1 MMKSHDPRFL
11 ARRRGR
17 AVAPRIVG
25 LFVRPVLLL
34 LLSTV
39 GTGLAAQSTESRR
52 VGRVAPEVV
61 QLTPGK
67 TIGRVLSGGRYHEY
81 IVLAAAGQFLRV
93 EVMQRG
99 IDVEL
104 TLFGPGG
111 RELFK
116 ADSPNAADGVEV
128 AVAVAEESGVYR
140 LRVSSGDGRAPAG
153 RYEVTVKEL
162 RGALPRDGDRVAAE
176 RAFMEATPF
185 AIQVAE
191 KARRTAVAKYNES
204 LAFRRGLSD
213 PSGEARTLYNAA
225 VIYVYLNEHDNAF
238 DYYGRA
244 LSLYREAKERQGE
257 AKTLSA
263 LGWLHDSRGE
273 LPVAFDCFERAL
285 PIYRELKDLA
295 GQARALLD
303 LGAVH
308 YKRGETQ
315 KGLDRYEQALSLY
328 VEALRV
334 RPTAEVRQMLAL
346 THNNIGAA
354 YGVWGETER
363 ALYHLNKALRM
374 SERLAFPLGQA
385 EAHANLGSTYNVT
398 GRKQEALEHLNTAL
412 ELFRA
417 LKIVGGD
424 QVLSFTAG
432 EAKTLNNIGTVYA
445 TLNDPDTALFYYRQ
459 ALAIYSTPG
468 GSSDRDRAHVLNNIG
483 EAYELKFEATHELKK
498 ELDEALGYYEQA
510 SEINLRLDNRSGQA
524 TTLHNIGRVYYL
536 KEEPRRALEYFQQ
549 ALSIDRELK
558 NSPGMAVA
566 LNSLGQAAG
575 GLPEEKDRAL
585 GYYEQARV
593 IFERLGDRPNQATV
607 LGNVGSFYEGEGDK
621 LKALD
626 AYLKGIKQLELS
638 RASMTVEEIK
648 AALAEPSAFAAK
660 AALLLI
666 GMGRGREA
674 FDLIELARARTFLD
688 RLGNVRPN
696 IFHTKDTRLVREEQE
711 LSAELAALQR
721 NLRQK
726 RGDQGAAPGE
736 VSSAEAE
743 YAAAQHRYELLLT
756 RLKLANPEYASLRS
770 VKTLKLPEI
779 QQQLTEDITLLSY
792 FVMGEKTLA
801 FVITR
806 DSFHAVEIPVKE
818 NDMIALIRWFR
829 RFASPAD
836 LGTTTMKQLHDWLL
850 TPVEPYIRTRTVGI
864 IPHRL
869 LHYVPFAA
877 LTDGRRYFSEDH
889 TLFYLPSASV
899 LRFVREKSRPARPPL
914 LALAQSE
921 ADGLPYLPYADDE
934 AEAVARLYGTRALT
948 TAEASQSSFL
958 RRAGEAGIIHIA
970 AHAELDTDSPLF
982 YHISLGRHRDDD
994 GILEVREVYNLN
1006 LPKVGLVVL
1015 SACRTQV
1022 GLPSQGDDIVAL
1034 NRAFIYA
1041 GAPTVIAS
1049 LWSVEDESARE
1060 LMISFY
1066 KHLKGG
1072 MSKAEAL
1079 GAAQDETR
1087 RTHPNPYYWAAF
1099 VLTGDPGLPPARAT
1113 GRNGK

>member
-1 MMKSHDPRFL
+1 MKSHDPRFL

-17 AVAPRIVG
+17 AAAPRIVG
-25 LFVRPVLLL
+25 LFVRPALLL
-34 LLSTV
+34 LWATL
-39 GTGLAAQSTESRR
+39 GTGLAAQSTESRG
-52 VGRVAPEVV
+52 VGRVAPGVV

-67 TIGRVLSGGRYHEY
+67 TVGRVLSGGHYHEY

-93 EVMQRG
+93 EVMQLG

-104 TLFGPGG
+104 TLFSPGG

-116 ADSPNAADGVEV
+116 ADSPNAAEGAEV

-140 LRVSSGDGRAPAG
+140 LRVSSGDGRVPAG

-162 RGALPRDGDRVAAE
+162 RGALPRDADRVAAE

-185 AIQVAE
+185 AIQVGE
-191 KARRTAVAKYNES
+191 QARRTAIAKYKES
-204 LAFRRGLSD
+204 LALRHGLDDS
-213 PSGEARTLYNAA
+213 SGEARTLYNAA
-225 VIYVYLNEHDNAF
+225 VIYVYLNEHENAL

-244 LSLYREAKERQGE
+244 LSLYLESKERRGE

-273 LPVAFDCFERAL
+273 LPAAFECFERAL

-303 LGAVH
+303 LGSVH
-308 YKRGETQ
+308 GKRGETR
-315 KGLDRYEQALSLY
+315 KALERYGQALRLY
-328 VEALRV
+328 VAALRV
-334 RPTAEVRQMLAL
+334 RPTAEVQQMIAL

-354 YGVWGETER
+354 YAVRGEAER
-363 ALYHLNKALRM
+363 ALSHLNRALRM
-374 SERLAFPLGQA
+374 SDQLAFPLGQA
-385 EAHANLGSTYNVT
+385 EAHANLGSMYNVT

-417 LKIVGGD
+417 LKIGGG
-424 QVLSFTAG
+424 QVLTFVAG

-445 TLNDPDTALFYYRQ
+445 RLSDPDTALFYYRQ
-459 ALAIYSTPG
+459 ALTIYSTPG
-468 GSSDRDRAHVLNNIG
+468 GASDRERGHVLINVG
-483 EAYELKFEATHELKK
+483 AAHELKFEANRELKK

-510 SEINLRLDNRSGQA
+510 LEVHRRLDDRSGQA
-524 TTLHNIGRVYYL
+524 SALHNIGRVYYL
-536 KEEPRRALEYFQQ
+536 KEELRPALEYFQR
-549 ALSIDRELK
+549 ALSIYREL
-558 NSPGMAVA
+558 PDRLGIAIE
-566 LNSLGQAAG
+566 LNSLGQTAG
-575 GLPEEKDRAL
+575 VLPEEKDKAL
-585 GYYEQARV
+585 GYYEEARV
-593 IFERLGDRPNQATV
+593 IFESVGDRPDQASV
-607 LGNVGSFYEGEGDK
+607 LGNVGSFYEDEGDK
-621 LKALD
+621 QKALA
-626 AYLKGIKQLELS
+626 AYLEGIKQLELS
-638 RASMTVEEIK
+638 RASMTIEEIK

-660 AALLLI
+660 AGLLLM
-666 GMGRGREA
+666 GMGRSREA

-711 LSAELAALQR
+711 LSAELASLQR
-721 NLRQK
+721 KLWQRRN
-726 RGDQGAAPGE
+726 DQAAAAGE
-736 VSSAEAE
+736 LSAAEAE

-756 RLKLANPEYASLRS
+756 RLKLASSEYASLRS
-770 VKTLKLPEI
+770 VKTLKLAEI
-779 QQQLTEDITLLSY
+779 QQRLTENITLLSY
-792 FVMGEKTLA
+792 FVLGEKTLA

-818 NDMIALIRWFR
+818 DDMIDSIRSFR
-829 RFASPAD
+829 HFASPAD
-836 LGTTTMKQLHDWLL
+836 LGTTSLKQFHDWLL
-850 TPVEPYIRTRTVGI
+850 APVEPYIRTRTVGI
-864 IPHRL
+864 IPHRY
-869 LHYVPFAA
+869 LHYIPFAA
-877 LTDGRRYFSEDH
+877 LTDGRRYFGEDH

-899 LRFVREKSRPARPPL
+899 LRFIREKSRPARPPV
-914 LALAQSE
+914 LAVAQSE
-921 ADGLPYLPYADDE
+921 ADGLPYLQYADDE
-934 AEAVARLYGTRALT
+934 AEAVARLYGARALT

-970 AHAELDTDSPLF
+970 AHAELDTNSPLF
-982 YHISLGRHRDDD
+982 YRISLGRHRDDD
-994 GILEVREVYNLN
+994 GVLEVREVYNLN

-1015 SACRTQV
+1015 SACRTQM
-1022 GLPSQGDDIVAL
+1022 GRPSQGDDIVAL

-1060 LMISFY
+1060 LMTSFY
-1066 KHLKGG
+1066 THLKGG

-1087 RTHPNPYYWAAF
+1087 RTHPNPYYWATF
-1099 VLTGDPGLPPARAT
+1099 VLTGDPGLPPAWAT
-1113 GRNGK
+1113 GRNRK